1 MVTQVLQQQ
10 HAAVRERF
18 AFRFSLATD
27 AVGGELN
34 RCAKQ
39 LRQPRGNR
47 PQAVFRVGLAL
58 GASQVRAQNEPRTFG
73 DGQARSEERRVGK
86 EYRDR
91 WARGT
96 EKE

>member
-34 RCAKQ
+34 RCAQQ

-58 GASQVRAQNEPRTFG
+58 GPPRCEARTSRAPLEMARRSVGRVSRTRVSSVTLPAS
-73 DGQARSEERRVGK
+73 S
-86 EYRDR
+86 
-91 WARGT
+91 GT
-96 EKE
+96 L